1 MLAIERAIP
10 LVVDALSK
18 DSGLFSFDD
27 LESGDALY
35 PELLS
40 DVHDIFL
47 GVIEDAGIEDNGL
60 ALHLVFKLMEYG
72 NGVQFYLPK
81 PDSIVKTIIKK
92 MMKNDFNGSNY
103 VELAKRYQCST
114 NYVRRVINGT
124 H

>member
-103 VELAKRYQCST
+103 VELAKRYPCST
-114 NYVRRVINGT
+114 THVRRVINGT

>member
-47 GVIEDAGIEDNGL
+47 VSL
-60 ALHLVFKLMEYG
+60 
-72 NGVQFYLPK
+72 
-81 PDSIVKTIIKK
+81 KTQVLKITGWHYIW
-92 MMKNDFNGSNY
+92 F
-103 VELAKRYQCST
+103 
-114 NYVRRVINGT
+114 
-124 H
+124 

>member
-60 ALHLVFKLMEYG
+60 ALHLVL
-72 NGVQFYLPK
+72 N
-81 PDSIVKTIIKK
+81 
-92 MMKNDFNGSNY
+92 
-103 VELAKRYQCST
+103 
-114 NYVRRVINGT
+114 
-124 H
+124 